1 VTQGSVPDQG
11 TFPLSWAPMAHVCDP
26 SYLGGRDREDHGLRP
41 AWANSLQ
48 DPISKITRAKWTR
61 DLVQT
66 IECLLCKCKAL
77 SSNPSPIKKTKTKQT
92 PGKRYPPNP

>member
-1 VTQGSVPDQG
+1 MELPKPGKRLPSGLVTQGSVPDQG

-61 DLVQT
+61 GV
-66 IECLLCKCKAL
+66 A
-77 SSNPSPIKKTKTKQT
+77 
-92 PGKRYPPNP
+92 